1 MIRSLLDIALQ
12 EVRER
17 AMHTGGGGM
26 FQAREQQVQRPRGEC
41 MLRVFKNTEEATGS

>member
-17 AMHTGGGGM
+17 AMPTGGGGM
-26 FQAREQQVQRPRGEC
+26 FQAREQQVQGPRGGR
-41 MLRVFKNTEEATGS
+41 MLSVFKNAEEATGS